1 MPYYL
6 VESFRNGLDRRRN
19 RIATKAGALWTLQ
32 NAHVSP
38 GGDIEKRLAFVELL
52 AVPNTYGLAAIDNN
66 LFVFGWETDGPYG
79 TIPYNPSVP
88 FFNDDEIRVYYVK
101 LDRQFLDVLDWELF
115 DGNLLVSVRGTDGVV
130 YRYYNGALMT
140 DGYGSIFQT
149 FKNKVFSVDGTGTIR
164 FSALNNPKYWQPY
177 LPSVDTIQVTPAT
190 LSDFMEVSDPN
201 YTQYL
206 VKVTATMDTA
216 TAGLIQV
223 AGTPQPFSLTYD
235 KSTLINGESTWA
247 RMYFA
252 DNPNSAFVANVNYTS
267 DVSAWVYVTFTAAI
281 SEISG
286 MLRIKPG
293 FPYTIIT
300 NNPSGPVNPG
310 EQRIYHISHNGLPN
324 LRMTPADFY
333 FVYPGSRAITIS
345 DLSVPARTIPDPSKA
360 VESGAG
366 FINVSG
372 ADGNS
377 MRIHA
382 LESYYDQLAF
392 FGEYAIQFWQFQS
405 DPKASQLVQILH
417 NTGTFAPQSP
427 QQFGNGDVLYLA
439 TSGIRSL
446 KARTNSDAAGVTDIG
461 SAIDA
466 LVQDKL
472 LSQGRG
478 NFRKA
483 FALVHPREGRFW
495 MVMNDEIYVL
505 SLFPGPDVSAW
516 SVYKND
522 WSATAGTPVG
532 QQIALRTEDK
542 IYLYGGRAGSVY
554 GNYPVIIETPYFT
567 ADKPANFKNYMGLD
581 LVGEGTW
588 TVDFSLDPRHPDDY
602 ERAGIYDGSTL
613 TQARMALRGHS
624 PVIGLRLTNQDTSD
638 ARLSQLIY
646 HYEDSYTS

>member
-38 GGDIEKRLAFVELL
+38 GGDIEKRLAFVHLL
-52 AVPNTYGLAAIDNN
+52 DVPNTYGLAAIDNN
-66 LFVFGWETDGPYG
+66 LFVFGWQTDAPYG

-88 FFNDDEIRVYYVK
+88 LYNDDEIRVYYVK
-101 LDRQFLDVLDWELF
+101 LDRQFIDVLDWELF
-115 DGNLLVSVRGTDGVV
+115 DGNLIVSVRGTDGVV

-140 DGYGSIFQT
+140 DGYGSVFQT

-164 FSALNNPKYWQPY
+164 FSALNNPNYWQPY
-177 LPSVDTIQVTPAT
+177 YPSTDTIQVTPAT
-190 LSDFMEVSDPN
+190 LSNFFEVNDPN
-201 YTQYL
+201 YTQYAVL
-206 VKVTATMDTA
+206 VTATMDTA

-235 KSTLINGESTWA
+235 KSNLINGESTWA
-247 RMYFA
+247 HLYFA
-252 DNPNSAFVANVNYTS
+252 DNPDTAYIEGVQNNPPSSYS
-267 DVSAWVYVTFTAAI
+267 QVYVRFTAAI
-281 SEISG
+281 ANISG
-286 MLRIKPG
+286 MLRLRTGYPG
-293 FPYTIIT
+293 VYIQDVQIAVTPGQRVVYTVYHVDSLWMALQ
-300 NNPSGPVNPG
+300 PS
-310 EQRIYHISHNGLPN
+310 
-324 LRMTPADFY
+324 DFY
-333 FVYPGSRAITIS
+333 LVYPGARTLTIG

-372 ADGNS
+372 ADGS
-377 MRIHA
+377 SLRVHS

-392 FGEYAIQFWQFQS
+392 FGEYAIQFWQFQA

-446 KARTNSDAAGVTDIG
+446 KARTNNDSAGVTDIG
-461 SAIDA
+461 SAIDS
-466 LVQDKL
+466 LIQDRL
-472 LSQGRG
+472 TAQGRG

-516 SVYKND
+516 STYKND
-522 WSATAGTPVG
+522 WAATAGTPVG
-532 QQIALRTEDK
+532 QQIALRTTDK
-542 IYLYGGRAGSVY
+542 IYLYGGRTGRVY
-554 GNYPVIIETPYFT
+554 GDYPVIIETPYFT

-581 LVGEGTW
+581 LVGEGSW
-588 TVDFSLDPRHPDDY
+588 TVDFSLDPRHPTDY

-624 PVIGLRLTNQDTSD
+624 PVIGLKLTNQDTSD